1 MSGMELNRRTLAVVI
16 VAVVFFGVFGAMC
29 VRKAVRGNDFYLH
42 LVGKAIWKG
51 ERIYPVGETT
61 EAVPG
66 PDHFGF
72 GKKSRPYYYS
82 PFPAIIATPMA
93 FVPPVVAATFWYSL
107 KVCLLLLT
115 LWLMAGIFD
124 KFGLGRLK
132 PYVLLVAVLFV
143 MRFLDNDF
151 QNGQTNV
158 IVVFLVVLAIHC
170 ALSSREFAAGLLL
183 ALAATVKQPPLLFAV
198 YWGMKK
204 QWRAVAGCLVGLV
217 IFLYVIPGFM
227 VGFARIHQY
236 NLNWFATMMYSPD
249 GNSLA
254 QALPIQGYATGHS
267 LVAFLGRYLTRIDAS
282 PYDDVKWYINVV
294 SMDPRLVGHMHKVIS
309 VLCVVGLWV
318 LTLRRGKGE
327 SEAKWRT
334 LVELGIVAVL
344 TLLLSPYSRRAHFVM
359 LLLPAAIYSYAL
371 FQCRMRSRFL
381 WIAFLIPF
389 VIAVF
394 RTELMTVY
402 GLLTVATILMLV
414 GLVHLH
420 VVGSPGIRAQHVP

>member
-1 MSGMELNRRTLAVVI
+1 
-16 VAVVFFGVFGAMC
+16 
-29 VRKAVRGNDFYLH
+29 
-42 LVGKAIWKG
+42 
-51 ERIYPVGETT
+51 
-61 EAVPG
+61 
-66 PDHFGF
+66 
-72 GKKSRPYYYS
+72 
-82 PFPAIIATPMA
+82 
-93 FVPPVVAATFWYSL
+93 
-107 KVCLLLLT
+107 
-115 LWLMAGIFD
+115 MAGIFD

-158 IVVFLVVLAIHC
+158 IVVFLVMLAIHC
-170 ALSSREFAAGLLL
+170 ALNSREFTAGLLL

-217 IFLYVIPGFM
+217 LFFYVIPGFM

-236 NLNWFATMMYSPD
+236 NLNWFTTMVYSPA

-254 QALPIQGYATGHS
+254 QALPIQGYATGYS
-267 LVAFLGRYLTRIDAS
+267 LSAFLGRYLTRIDAS
-282 PYDDVKWYINVV
+282 PHDDVRWYINVV

-309 VLCVVGLWV
+309 VLCVIGLWV
-318 LTLRRGKGE
+318 LTLRRGKAE
-327 SEAKWRT
+327 SDAKWRT

-359 LLLPAAIYSYAL
+359 LLLPVAIYSYAL

-381 WIAFLIPF
+381 WSAFLIPF

-394 RTELMTVY
+394 RTKLTTVY

-420 VVGSPGIRAQHVP
+420 VGGAPEIRAQHVP